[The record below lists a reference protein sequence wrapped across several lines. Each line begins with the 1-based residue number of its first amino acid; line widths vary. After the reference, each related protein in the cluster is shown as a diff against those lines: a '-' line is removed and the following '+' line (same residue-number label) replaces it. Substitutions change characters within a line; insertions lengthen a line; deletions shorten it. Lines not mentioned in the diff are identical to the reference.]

1 MKICY
6 DCPSCSISHET
17 AESYVYIC
25 REVTTGNGGTTHP
38 IVGHDDDIKQARP
51 CLLDDGLKEGK

>member
-1 MKICY
+1 MKVCY

-17 AESYVYIC
+17 NGEYAYQC
-25 REVTTGNGGTTHP
+25 TAVTTGNGGTTHP

-51 CLLDDGLKEGK
+51 CLLDEEEEEK